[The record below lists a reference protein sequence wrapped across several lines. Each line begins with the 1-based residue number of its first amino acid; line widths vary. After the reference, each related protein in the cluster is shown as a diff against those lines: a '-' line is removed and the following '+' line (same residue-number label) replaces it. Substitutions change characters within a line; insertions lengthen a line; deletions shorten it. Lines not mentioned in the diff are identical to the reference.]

1 MIKFAIQKEILN
13 ANPGK
18 PGVTKQII
26 PAMGIFSGVDEEAF
40 AAAKA
45 QADAVNAINAAVTV
59 GRDEFAGL
67 TSIEARIEIE
77 KKYKPLL
84 TQLIHQHKEACN
96 AVTRFEDEEGA
107 YCARACGKYASELKH
122 PEIKKLDVAGVEH
135 LNHLVKS
142 GALQIE
148 GYHLVENRPSVVP
161 GRSTLIFIPSSKSSL
176 FAYTETEE
184 AKSYAKD
191 NYQRELKRLI
201 SKRNAAAIE
210 LTELQTVV
218 SELWNSVEDFSQMF
232 GNIRKGR
239 K

>member
-1 MIKFAIQKEILN
+1 MIDFTIRTDIPEQRA
-13 ANPGK
+13 
-18 PGVTKQII
+18 TKHTI
-26 PAMGIFSGVDEEAF
+26 PALGVFCGVDEEAF

-45 QADAVNAINAAVTV
+45 QADAVNAINAAVTDE
-59 GRDEFAGL
+59 RDEFAGL
-67 TSIEARIEIE
+67 TSTESRIEIE
-77 KKYKPLL
+77 RKYKPLL
-84 TQLIHQHKEACN
+84 TQLIRRHKEACG
-96 AVTRFEDEEGA
+96 AVTRFEDEEDA
-107 YCARACGKYASELKH
+107 YCARACGTYASELKH

-135 LNHLVKS
+135 FNHLVKS

-148 GYHLVENRPSVVP
+148 GYHLVENRPSGMP

-184 AKSYAKD
+184 AKNYAKD